1 LNIDWFQIIFY
12 KTQPYS
18 VYIIKTGKKSVSI
31 FGEVNTTEKKTTTM

>member
-18 VYIIKTGKKSVSI
+18 VYIIKTGKNPKVYL
-31 FGEVNTTEKKTTTM
+31 FLVK